1 MALRSELSIHHI
13 IALLLRSVLKRL
25 PDCAGVQKLNS
36 FCIID
41 DAKQRE
47 KITEELCL
55 AVKNKVKTAAGT
67 HGCRGTEIPVI

>member
-1 MALRSELSIHHI
+1 MRLSPYSASE
-13 IALLLRSVLKRL
+13 
-25 PDCAGVQKLNS
+25 QKGTQLGINS

-55 AVKNKVKTAAGT
+55 AVKNGVKTAAGT
-67 HGCRGTEIPVI
+67 HGCCGTEIPVI